1 MLSAFRGYALIV
13 WAMVTLL
20 TRRSHFGTRV
30 VELAVAAGGV
40 LIAVAVFVPAMP
52 LAFTLAGVLLL
63 LAGLTAGALLT
74 RQARGVG
81 GALRKQ
87 PSSSLP
93 CSAGTRTGTTPATAP
108 LRPYGAWSSGGS
120 RRTDRG
126 PRLVA
131 GPGEAHSGQTLA
143 TRYRLKFFLKVLPA

>member
-1 MLSAFRGYALIV
+1 MLSAFRGCALIV

-30 VELAVAAGGV
+30 VELAVAAVGV
-40 LIAVAVFVPAMP
+40 LIAVAVFVPGMP

-81 GALRKQ
+81 WRLAV
-87 PSSSLP
+87 
-93 CSAGTRTGTTPATAP
+93 AAV
-108 LRPYGAWSSGGS
+108 
-120 RRTDRG
+120 
-126 PRLVA
+126 LVA
-131 GPGEAHSGQTLA
+131 AVFGWYAYWDYTRNGTASTVWSLVIRGESA
-143 TRYRLKFFLKVLPA
+143 Y

>member
-20 TRRSHFGTRV
+20 TRGSHFGTRV

-81 GALRKQ
+81 GALR
-87 PSSSLP
+87 
-93 CSAGTRTGTTPATAP
+93 
-108 LRPYGAWSSGGS
+108 
-120 RRTDRG
+120 
-126 PRLVA
+126 
-131 GPGEAHSGQTLA
+131 
-143 TRYRLKFFLKVLPA
+143 